1 MMEKEKEEQ
10 MSWWC
15 LILPC
20 LPVIQTAL
28 SIAALISSALIFYF
42 GYSQTKKSEQTK
54 IAREIDDRIQTKS
67 EKLEAINSCASSG
80 YASLPL
86 SDS

>member
-1 MMEKEKEEQ
+1 MVV
-10 MSWWC
+10 SDT
-15 LILPC
+15 IIPSYI